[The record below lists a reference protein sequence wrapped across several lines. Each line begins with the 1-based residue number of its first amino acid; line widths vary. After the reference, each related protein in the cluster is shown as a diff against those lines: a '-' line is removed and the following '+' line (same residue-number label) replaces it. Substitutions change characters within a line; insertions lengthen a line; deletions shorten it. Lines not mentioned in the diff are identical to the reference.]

1 MKKILIIVL
10 FILNTCGYQP
20 LYTNQNQNDFVF
32 KKVTTVGDRALNR
45 KIISV
50 LRIREENDN
59 NLIDE
64 IIFETI
70 KTIIET
76 SKDEKGQVASYRTSI
91 KVNLTIKN
99 MGKTPKSKVFN
110 EDFSYNNMSNKF
122 DLNEYQKEIE
132 NNLINKI
139 IDNLIIY
146 LNL

>member
-1 MKKILIIVL
+1 MKKILLIL
-10 FILNTCGYQP
+10 LLILNTCGYQP
-20 LYTNQNQNDFVF
+20 LYTNQNQNDFAF
-32 KKVTTVGDRALNR
+32 EKVTTIGDKTLNR
-45 KIISV
+45 KIIST
-50 LRIREENDN
+50 LNIREENND

-70 KTIIET
+70 KTTIET
-76 SKDEKGQVASYRTSI
+76 SKDERGQVTSYRTSI

-99 MGKTPKSKVFN
+99 MDKTLKTKVFN

-122 DLNEYQKEIE
+122 DLIEYQREIE
-132 NNLINKI
+132 NNLTNKI